1 MSKKF
6 SVRYEKSVIKKLKKM
21 DKHQASLILSW
32 ISKNLEGTEFPR
44 CHGKSLVGNK
54 SGMWR
59 YRIGDYR
66 LLADINDETI
76 TILLLEIGHRKEIYK

>member
-1 MSKKF
+1 MSKKY
-6 SVRYEKSVIKKLKKM
+6 SVRYEKSVIKKLKRM

-44 CHGKSLVGNK
+44 YHGKSLVGNK
-54 SGMWR
+54 SSMWR
-59 YRIGDYR
+59 YRVGDYR

-76 TILLLEIGHRKEIYK
+76 TILLLEIGHRKDIYK